1 MDRTYTVDQWT
12 VKFLLQHAI
21 PIGGEINTP
30 ASSDLAERGK
40 FASDA
45 LSMLRP
51 AGMSTNGNTKL
62 RSFHG
67 STDLVS

>member
-1 MDRTYTVDQWT
+1 MERLFTFQKACMQSMDGTYTVDQWT

-21 PIGGEINTP
+21 PIDREINTP
-30 ASSDLAERGK
+30 ATSDVAERGK

-51 AGMSTNGNTKL
+51 SA
-62 RSFHG
+62 
-67 STDLVS
+67 